1 MLSVIIVTVFFISV
15 AFGAVIKLMTAL
27 LDIVH
32 LCDETTVA
40 SKNADTNNIAS
51 ENGCCWHL

>member
-32 LCDETTVA
+32 LCDETTV
-40 SKNADTNNIAS
+40 TTTTTTTTV
-51 ENGCCWHL
+51 